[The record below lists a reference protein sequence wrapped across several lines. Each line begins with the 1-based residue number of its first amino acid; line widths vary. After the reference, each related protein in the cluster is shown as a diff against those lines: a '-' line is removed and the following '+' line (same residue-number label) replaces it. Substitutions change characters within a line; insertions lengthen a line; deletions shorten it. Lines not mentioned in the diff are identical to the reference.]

1 MTVGAFL
8 YKTCSTW
15 WWNVN
20 SAEVRGNVSISPN
33 EKILVLN
40 FDFTPLNIVL
50 GRRAIVLL
58 LKEKAQRISGRVIR
72 LMKYIYTP
80 ISRAAKEKPTK
91 AAIYRRDNNTC
102 QYCGSTRS
110 LTIDHVIP
118 RCKGGDSSW
127 TNVTLACSTCNT
139 RKGSKTPEQVGLKLR
154 RKPRPPLPRVVE
166 IVQRSTD
173 PEWSQYAYSC

>member
-1 MTVGAFL
+1 VTEVL
-8 YKTCSTW
+8 PSPDI
-15 WWNVN
+15 NV
-20 SAEVRGNVSISPN
+20 
-33 EKILVLN
+33 LVLN
-40 FDFTPLNIVL
+40 LDYTPLNIVQ

-58 LKEKAQRISGRVIR
+58 LKDRAQRVSERVIR
-72 LMKYIYTP
+72 LRFYVSMP
-80 ISRAAKEKPTK
+80 LSRTAREKPTK

-118 RCKGGDSSW
+118 RCRGGDSSW
-127 TNVTLACSTCNT
+127 TNLTLACATCNT

-154 RKPRPPLPRVVE
+154 RKPKPPLPKVVE

-173 PEWSQYAYSC
+173 PEWSQYAYL

>member
-1 MTVGAFL
+1 VPSPDT
-8 YKTCSTW
+8 
-15 WWNVN
+15 NV
-20 SAEVRGNVSISPN
+20 
-33 EKILVLN
+33 LVLN
-40 FDFTPLNIVL
+40 FDYTPLNIVQ

-58 LKEKAQRISGRVIR
+58 LKEKAQALSERVIR
-72 LMKYIYTP
+72 LRFYVSMP
-80 ISRAAKEKPTK
+80 LSRTAREKPTK

-110 LTIDHVIP
+110 LTIDHLIP

-127 TNVTLACSTCNT
+127 TNVALACSTCNT

-154 RKPRPPLPRVVE
+154 KKPRPPLPKVVE

-173 PEWSQYAYSC
+173 PEWSQYAYTC

>member
-1 MTVGAFL
+1 MSLLNASFAEGPGTELLPSPEV
-8 YKTCSTW
+8 
-15 WWNVN
+15 NV
-20 SAEVRGNVSISPN
+20 
-33 EKILVLN
+33 LVLN
-40 FDFTPLNIVL
+40 FDYTPLNIVQ

-58 LKEKAQRISGRVIR
+58 LKDRAQRVSERVIR
-72 LMKYIYTP
+72 LRFYVSMP
-80 ISRAAKEKPTK
+80 LSRTAREKPTK

-118 RCKGGDSSW
+118 RCRGGADTW
-127 TNVTLACSTCNT
+127 ENLTLACSRCNT
-139 RKGSKTPEQVGLKLR
+139 IKGSRTPEQVGLRLK
-154 RKPRPPLPRVVE
+154 RKPRPPLPKVVE

>member
-1 MTVGAFL
+1 MRDLFPGPDT
-8 YKTCSTW
+8 
-15 WWNVN
+15 NV
-20 SAEVRGNVSISPN
+20 
-33 EKILVLN
+33 LVLN
-40 FDFTPLNIVL
+40 FDYTPLNIVQ

-58 LKEKAQRISGRVIR
+58 LKDRAQRVSERVIR
-72 LMKYIYTP
+72 LRFYVSMP
-80 ISRAAKEKPTK
+80 LSRTAREKPTK

-110 LTIDHVIP
+110 LTIDHLIP

-127 TNVTLACSTCNT
+127 TNVLLACSTCNT
-139 RKGSKTPEQVGLKLR
+139 KKGSRTPEQVGLRLR
-154 RKPRPPLPRVVE
+154 RKPRPPLPKVVE